1 VAITVHDYARRFNSL
16 TKRAKKTAL
25 PVMRAST
32 KEAKKEMRRDF
43 KSRGLGRALWGRRRK
58 KKSQRIPQLVIG
70 RTSTKGRVGS
80 TLVSQFDIKGMAA
93 TIDSGGQ
100 IDPHFIEQKT
110 KPLSFRGTNQFAG
123 LSIITSRVEH
133 PGHIVSRRNVVDK
146 NLRKVEPAYLRAME
160 KALVE
165 LATELVG

>member
-1 VAITVHDYARRFNSL
+1 MAITVHDYARRFNSL
-16 TKRAKKTAL
+16 TKRVKKTAL
-25 PVMRAST
+25 PVMRASS
-32 KEAKKEMRRDF
+32 KEAKKQIRRDF
-43 KSRGLGRALWGRRRK
+43 KSQGLGRALWGRRRK
-58 KKSQRIPQLVIG
+58 KKSQRVPQLAIG

-80 TLVSQFDIKGMAA
+80 TLISQFDVTGMAA
-93 TIDSGGQ
+93 IIDEGGKIQ
-100 IDPHFIEQKT
+100 PHFIEQKT

-123 LSIITSRVEH
+123 LSIVASEVDH

-146 NLRKVEPAYLRAME
+146 NMRKVEPKYLRAME